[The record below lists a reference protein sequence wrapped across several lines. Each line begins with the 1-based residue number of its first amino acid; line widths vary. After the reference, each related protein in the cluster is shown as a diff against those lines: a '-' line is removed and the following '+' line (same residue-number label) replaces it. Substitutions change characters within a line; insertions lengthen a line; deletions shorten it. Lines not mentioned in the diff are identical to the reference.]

1 MLPFQTLITIDKK
14 SSIPVYQQIANR
26 LVGLIRE
33 GIIRPG
39 SALPG
44 SREMAEL
51 LQLHRKTI
59 VAAYEEL
66 NAQDWIE
73 SIPRKGVFV
82 AQNLPEVKPRK
93 LTQGVNVP
101 AYAGNTGFSF
111 NRQLAVP
118 TPSTSMQKPRLV
130 INDGF
135 PDMRLAPMEALMREY
150 RSLVKNK
157 TIHAMIGRPDLS
169 GTYSLREA
177 VVPYLSAT
185 RGLNIQAG
193 NVMITRGAQMAIY
206 LAARLLIQPGDY
218 VAVGEPNYYLANAL
232 FEELGAKLV
241 QIPVDEQGMD
251 IEALAAACKKKKIR
265 MVYVV
270 PHHHH
275 PTTATLSADRRMQ
288 LLQLVR
294 QYKLAVIEDDYDFS
308 FHYDSAPILPLAST
322 HHDGCVI
329 YIGSVTKVM
338 TPSIRIGFMV
348 APENFIQQAANL
360 RRLIDLRGDSLTEA
374 AMAILIRNGDI
385 SRHTKKSNKIYHQRR
400 DMFCAMLDEHL
411 PGIVNYRKPAGG
423 MALWARFHPKYPLPA
438 IAARAA
444 GMGLFMND
452 GASYITGK
460 TNYNALRIGFASLNE
475 KEMQEVVSILVK
487 AGKK

>member
-1 MLPFQTLITIDKK
+1 MLPFQTLIIIDKK
-14 SSIPVYQQIANR
+14 APTPVYQQVANR
-26 LVGLIRE
+26 LVSLIRE

-39 SALPG
+39 AALPG

-73 SIPRKGVFV
+73 TIPRKGVFV

-93 LTQGVNVP
+93 LAQGISLP

-111 NRQLAVP
+111 NRQLSFP
-118 TPSTSMQKPRLV
+118 IPSTGMVKQRLM

-157 TIHAMIGRPDLS
+157 AMQAMIERPDPS
-169 GTYSLREA
+169 GVYSLREA
-177 VVPYLSAT
+177 MVPYLSTT
-185 RGLNIQAG
+185 RGLSIQTG
-193 NVMITRGAQMAIY
+193 NVMMTRGAQMAIF

-218 VAVGEPNYYLANAL
+218 VAVADPNYFLANML
-232 FEELGAKLV
+232 FEEVGARLIK
-241 QIPVDEQGMD
+241 IPVDEQGMN

-265 MVYVV
+265 MVYVI

-275 PTTATLSADRRMQ
+275 PTTATLSADRRMH

-338 TPSIRIGFMV
+338 TPSLRIGFMV
-348 APENFIQQAANL
+348 APENFIKQAVYL
-360 RRLIDLRGDSLTEA
+360 RRLIDLRGDNLMEA
-374 AMAILIRNGDI
+374 AMATLIRNGDI
-385 SRHTKKSNKIYHQRR
+385 GRHIKKSNKIYHQRR
-400 DMFCAMLDEHL
+400 DMLCSLLDQHL
-411 PGIVNYRKPAGG
+411 PGIIDYQKPAGG
-423 MALWARFHPKYPLPA
+423 MAIWARFNPKYPLPA
-438 IAARAA
+438 IAARASE
-444 GMGLFMND
+444 MGLFMND
-452 GASYITGK
+452 GTSYVTGK

-475 KEMQEVVSILVK
+475 KEMQEMVNILVK
-487 AGKK
+487 AARK

>member
-1 MLPFQTLITIDKK
+1 MLPFQSLISIDKN
-14 SSIPVYQQIANR
+14 SIIPVYQQIANR
-26 LVGLIRE
+26 LVSLIRE

-51 LQLHRKTI
+51 LQLHRKTV

-73 SIPRKGVFV
+73 SVPRKGVFV

-93 LTQGVNVP
+93 FTEGVSVS

-111 NRQLAVP
+111 NRQLIVP
-118 TPSTSMQKPRLV
+118 APSSGVQKQRLV

-135 PDMRLAPMEALMREY
+135 PDLRLAPMEALMREY
-150 RSLVKNK
+150 RSLTKNK
-157 TIHAMIGRPDLS
+157 TIHAMIERSDPAGV
-169 GTYSLREA
+169 YSLREA
-177 VVPYLSAT
+177 MVPYLSST
-185 RGLNIQAG
+185 RGLSIQTN

-218 VAVGEPNYYLANAL
+218 VAVGDPNYHLANIV
-232 FEELGAKLV
+232 FEEAGAKLV
-241 QIPVDEQGMD
+241 RIPVDEQGMD
-251 IEALAAACKKKKIR
+251 IDALATACKKKKIR
-265 MVYVV
+265 IVYVI

-275 PTTATLSADRRMQ
+275 PTTTTLSADRRMQ

-329 YIGSVTKVM
+329 YIGSVTKVL
-338 TPSIRIGFMV
+338 TPSLRIGFMV
-348 APENFIQQAANL
+348 APENFIKQAANL
-360 RRLIDLRGDSLTEA
+360 RRLIDLRGDNLMET
-374 AMAILIRNGDI
+374 AIATLIRNGDI
-385 SRHTKKSNKIYHQRR
+385 GRHTKKSNKVYHQRR
-400 DMFCAMLDEHL
+400 DMFCSLLDEHL
-411 PGIVNYRKPAGG
+411 SGIVNYQKPAGG
-423 MALWARFHPKYPLPA
+423 MAIWARFHRQYPLPA
-438 IAARAA
+438 VAARALEL
-444 GMGLFMND
+444 GLFMNN
-452 GASYITGK
+452 GAAYVTGK
-460 TNYNALRIGFASLNE
+460 ANYNALRVGFASLNE
-475 KEMQEVVSILVK
+475 KEMQEVVGVLARAVK
-487 AGKK
+487 K